1 MNITS
6 KTEYALRALQEVICS
21 EEGKPVT
28 RKQIARKQGLSE
40 HFLEK
45 IFIGLQKKEIIRSVR
60 GPGGGFVLNRDPSQ
74 ITLWDI
80 YIAVDDP
87 DYKEE
92 RCYHKSAANC
102 EQEAHCQVKNIW
114 FKFGKTM
121 RESMGAITLVD
132 IGSR

>member
-21 EEGKPVT
+21 DTGKPVT
-28 RKQIARKQGLSE
+28 RKQIALKQGLSE

-45 IFIGLQKKEIIRSVR
+45 IFIGLQKKNIIRSVR
-60 GPGGGFVLNRDPSQ
+60 GPGGGFVLNREPAE

-92 RCYHKSAANC
+92 RCYHKASANC
-102 EQEAHCQVKNIW
+102 EKEEGCQVKNIW

-132 IGSR
+132 IGSQ